1 MINSHDSSIDEQY
14 SSTISQFNILNLNI
28 LIGLNFLKQA
38 VKPFNIL
45 LKLEGKCPMLF
56 QELGVLRKTRLVR

>member
-14 SSTISQFNILNLNI
+14 RSTISQFNILNLNI
-28 LIGLNFLKQA
+28 LIGLSFLKQA

-45 LKLEGKCPMLF
+45 SKPEEKCPMLF
-56 QELGVLRKTRLVR
+56 RELEVLRKTRLAR

>member
-1 MINSHDSSIDEQY
+1 MSNIVQLFRNSI
-14 SSTISQFNILNLNI
+14 ILNLDN

-45 LKLEGKCPMLF
+45 LKLEEECTMLF
-56 QELGVLRKTRLVR
+56 QELGVLRKTRLER

>member
-1 MINSHDSSIDEQY
+1 MIVQSMNNIVQLFRNSI
-14 SSTISQFNILNLNI
+14 ILNIDI

-45 LKLEGKCPMLF
+45 SKPKEKCPMLF
-56 QELGVLRKTRLVR
+56 RELGVLRKTRLAR